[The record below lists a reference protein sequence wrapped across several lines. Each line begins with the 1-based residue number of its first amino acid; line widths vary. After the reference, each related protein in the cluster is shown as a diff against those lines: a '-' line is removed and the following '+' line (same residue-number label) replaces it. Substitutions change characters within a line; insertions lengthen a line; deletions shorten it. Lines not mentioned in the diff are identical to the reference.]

1 MKLVNSF
8 IKYHLNEE
16 FPILIFYG
24 YSSTISLNGI
34 LCAIEKFIFE
44 WRKTVG
50 KIEIEP
56 EKTLKLNKFDH
67 VMENLKRMVNL
78 ETLYIIIHNIDGKN
92 IMDEHTQQ
100 NLSELA
106 SLDKVFDIFHKNS
119 SLLSRL
125 GCWLPLI
132 M

>member
-1 MKLVNSF
+1 MKLVDCF

-34 LCAIEKFIFE
+34 LCGIEKFIFE

-56 EKTLKLNKFDH
+56 EKNLKSNKLEH
-67 VMENLKRMVNL
+67 VMENLKRMANL
-78 ETLYIIIHNIDGKN
+78 ETLYIVIHNVDGKN

-100 NLSELA
+100 SLSDLA
-106 SLDKVFDIFHKNS
+106 SLDKVFVLFDKNS
-119 SLLSRL
+119 SFLIRL

-132 M
+132 T

>member
-1 MKLVNSF
+1 MSGYGSKMKLVESF

-44 WRKTVG
+44 WRKAVG

-56 EKTLKLNKFDH
+56 EKNVKSNKLDH
-67 VMENLKRMVNL
+67 VMENLKRMANL
-78 ETLYIIIHNIDGKN
+78 ETLYIVIHNIDGKN

-100 NLSELA
+100 TLSELA
-106 SLDKVFDIFHKNS
+106 SLDKVFVIFLTNNQ
-119 SLLSRL
+119 LF
-125 GCWLPLI
+125 
-132 M
+132 